1 MRIRNIIITSLTALA
16 LSATGPLLAQGGP
29 GGGFGGPGGGFGG
42 PGGGFGGHGAFAG
55 GGLDRLEHMLPRLA
69 DYLELTDDQQSQIQA
84 ILDDELPA
92 IHVLRDQIR
101 DARELYMEGRD
112 PGQFDEAQVRA
123 FAESQASLHVEM
135 AVASARTMS
144 RVYNVLTPSQQDKLQ
159 DLRGL
164 MGRHRSPRHGGGQMK
179 P

>member
-42 PGGGFGGHGAFAG
+42 HGAFAG

-69 DYLELTDDQQSQIQA
+69 DYLDLTDDQLSQIRA
-84 ILDDELPA
+84 ILDAELPA

-164 MGRHRSPRHGGGQMK
+164 MGRHRGPRRGGGQMR